1 MRIKKVAFWDNLRQW
16 RFEPI
21 YFSNL
26 ALLVGV
32 SGVGKTQIL
41 KGILNLQR
49 IANGFSLNG
58 LAWDITFS
66 IIENVEYRW
75 QGEFETRK
83 NPILM
88 PDEDESNNFRIVQEK
103 LFKNGDIIIERNST
117 EIKFKGN
124 TTPKLS
130 PFQSAVQIFNQE
142 EDISP
147 VQQGLNKIIYSDYF
161 NFKSSFNVF
170 FGIPQSLISINTV
183 LGIPQSLM
191 LMFSTSDSS
200 LDSVKSSNLPIF
212 IKMALVARYYP
223 EVFNKIKR
231 TFVDVFP
238 QVEDVRIEAV
248 ENDNNPSSPSFP
260 IQIKEKGINDWIFQN
275 NISSGMLKTLV
286 HISELYLSP
295 EGTVILIDEFENSLG
310 INCIDV
316 VTDLIVENRNIQ
328 FILTSHH
335 PYIINNIGMEHW
347 KIVTR
352 KGGVVTA
359 LDAKDLN
366 LGKSRHQAFMQL
378 INLEEYSEGIK
389 VG

>member
-1 MRIKKVAFWDNLRQW
+1 MRIKKLAFWDNLREW

-41 KGILNLQR
+41 QGILRLKE
-49 IANGFSLNG
+49 IANGESSNG

-66 IIENVEYRW
+66 TVNNVEYRW
-75 QGEFETRK
+75 QGEFETKK
-83 NPILM
+83 NLPMILNE
-88 PDEDESNNFRIVQEK
+88 EDETNEFRIVREH
-103 LFKNGDIIIERNST
+103 LLREDNLIIERTPN
-117 EIKFKGN
+117 EILFQGN
-124 TTPKLS
+124 KTPKLS
-130 PFQSAVQIFNQE
+130 PFQSVVKILNQE

-147 VQQGLNKIIYSDYF
+147 AHEAFNKITS
-161 NFKSSFNVF
+161 NKSS
-170 FGIPQSLISINTV
+170 SMDYYDISYTAI
-183 LGIPQSLM
+183 
-191 LMFSTSDSS
+191 
-200 LDSVKSSNLPIF
+200 SNLQKSDILLTAIKENDVPIQIKLAF
-212 IKMALVARYYP
+212 ICSHFS

-231 TFVDVFP
+231 IFIQAFP
-238 QVEDVRIEAV
+238 QVEDIKIEAV
-248 ENDNNPSSPSFP
+248 QDEKSSFITFP
-260 IQIKEKGINDWIFQN
+260 IQIKEKGVNNWIFQK

-316 VTDLIVENRNIQ
+316 VTDLIVENKSIQ

-352 KGGVVTA
+352 QGGVVTVK
-359 LDAKDLN
+359 DAKDLN
-366 LGKSRHQAFMQL
+366 LGKSRHQAFTQL

-389 VG
+389 V

>member
-1 MRIKKVAFWDNLRQW
+1 MKIKKVAFWDNLREW

-21 YFSNL
+21 CFSNL

-49 IANGFSLNG
+49 IANGASLNG

-66 IIENVEYRW
+66 TKNNVEYRW
-75 QGEFETRK
+75 QGEFETQK
-83 NPILM
+83 NLPII
-88 PDEDESNNFRIVQEK
+88 PNEEDETNEFRMVREHLLIEGN
-103 LFKNGDIIIERNST
+103 LIIERTPN
-117 EIKFKGN
+117 EIIFKGH

-130 PFQSAVQIFNQE
+130 PFQSVVEILNQE
-142 EDISP
+142 DDILP
-147 VQQGLNKIIYSDYF
+147 AHEAFNKITSNNSSSMDYYDM
-161 NFKSSFNVF
+161 NYTA
-170 FGIPQSLISINTV
+170 I
-183 LGIPQSLM
+183 
-191 LMFSTSDSS
+191 
-200 LDSVKSSNLPIF
+200 SNLPKSDTYLRAIKETDVPIQIKLAF
-212 IKMALVARYYP
+212 ICSHYSDL
-223 EVFNKIKR
+223 FNKIKR
-231 TFVDVFP
+231 IFVQAFP
-238 QVEDVRIEAV
+238 QVEDIKIEAV
-248 ENDNNPSSPSFP
+248 QDEKSSFITFP
-260 IQIKEKGINDWIFQN
+260 IQIKEKGVNNWIFQN

-316 VTDLIVENRNIQ
+316 VTDLIVENKSIQ

-352 KGGVVTA
+352 QGGVVTVK
-359 LDAKDLN
+359 DAKDLN
-366 LGKSRHQAFMQL
+366 LGKSRHQAFTQL

-389 VG
+389 V

>member
-1 MRIKKVAFWDNLRQW
+1 MKIKKVAFWDNLRGW

-21 YFSNL
+21 CFSNL

-41 KGILNLQR
+41 QGLLNLQK

-58 LAWDITFS
+58 LAWDIIFS
-66 IIENVEYRW
+66 TINDVEYHW
-75 QGEFETRK
+75 QGEFETKK
-83 NPILM
+83 NPVLI
-88 PDEDESNNFRIVQEK
+88 PDENESSNFRIVREN
-103 LFKNGDIIIERNST
+103 LFRNGDIIIERNST
-117 EIKFKGN
+117 EIKFKGK

-130 PFQSAVQIFNQE
+130 PFQSTIQIFNQE
-142 EDISP
+142 EDIYP
-147 VQQGLNKIIYSDYF
+147 VQQGLNKIIYSDTF

-170 FGIPQSLISINTV
+170 LGMPQSLISVNTV
-183 LGIPQSLM
+183 LGIPQSLISR
-191 LMFSTSDSS
+191 FSTSNSS
-200 LDSVKSSNLPIF
+200 LDSLKASNLPIF
-212 IKMALVARYYP
+212 IKIALIARYYP
-223 EVFNKIKR
+223 EIFSKIKR
-231 TFVDVFP
+231 TFIDVFP
-238 QVEDVRIEAV
+238 QVEDVKIEAV
-248 ENDNNPSSPSFP
+248 ENNNNPSSPSFP
-260 IQIKEKGINDWIFQN
+260 IQIKEKGVNNWIFQN
-275 NISSGMLKTLV
+275 YISSGMLKTLV

-295 EGTVILIDEFENSLG
+295 AGTVILIDEFENSLG

-352 KGGVVTA
+352 QGGVVTVK
-359 LDAKDLN
+359 DAKDLN
-366 LGKSRHQAFMQL
+366 LGKSRHQAFTQL

-389 VG
+389 V

>member
-1 MRIKKVAFWDNLRQW
+1 MRIKKVAFWDNLLEW

-41 KGILNLQR
+41 KGILSLQQ
-49 IANGFSLNG
+49 IANGASLNG

-66 IIENVEYRW
+66 TVNNVEYRW
-75 QGEFETRK
+75 QGEFETKK
-83 NPILM
+83 NSAIIPNK
-88 PDEDESNNFRIVQEK
+88 EDEIHQSRIVREH
-103 LFKNGDIIIERNST
+103 LFRDENLIIERT
-117 EIKFKGN
+117 PDEIQFKGKI
-124 TTPKLS
+124 TPKLS
-130 PFQSAVQIFNQE
+130 PFQSAVKILNQE

-147 VQQGLNKIIYSDYF
+147 VQEGFNKVIYSDNESLLNKANNIYRVSLLTQVQSTFF
-161 NFKSSFNVF
+161 NEN
-170 FGIPQSLISINTV
+170 IPLE
-183 LGIPQSLM
+183 
-191 LMFSTSDSS
+191 
-200 LDSVKSSNLPIF
+200 SVQASKMPILLKLAF
-212 IKMALVARYYP
+212 IARHYP
-223 EVFNKIKR
+223 DIVKKIKSK
-231 TFVDVFP
+231 FIEVFP
-238 QVEDVRIEAV
+238 QVEDVKIEII
-248 ENDNNPSSPSFP
+248 EDNGTPSYASFP
-260 IQIKEKGINDWIFQN
+260 IQIKEIGVNNWILQN
-275 NISSGMLKTLV
+275 NISSGMLKTFI
-286 HISELYLSP
+286 HIAELYLSP
-295 EGTVILIDEFENSLG
+295 AGTVILIDEFENSLG

-352 KGGVVTA
+352 KGGIVTVI
-359 LDAKDLN
+359 DAKDLN

-389 VG
+389 VE

>member
-1 MRIKKVAFWDNLRQW
+1 MKIKKVAFWDNLREW

-41 KGILNLQR
+41 KGILSLQQ
-49 IANGFSLNG
+49 IANGASLNG
-58 LAWDITFS
+58 LGWDITFS
-66 IIENVEYRW
+66 TINDVEYRW
-75 QGEFETRK
+75 QGEFETK
-83 NPILM
+83 KVSAIIPNK
-88 PDEDESNNFRIVQEK
+88 EDEIHQSRIVREH
-103 LFKNGDIIIERNST
+103 LFKEENLIIERT
-117 EIKFKGN
+117 PDEIQLKGK

-130 PFQSAVQIFNQE
+130 PFQSAVKILNQE

-147 VQQGLNKIIYSDYF
+147 VQEGFNKVIYSDNESLLNKANNIYRVSLLTQVQSTFF
-161 NFKSSFNVF
+161 N
-170 FGIPQSLISINTV
+170 Q
-183 LGIPQSLM
+183 
-191 LMFSTSDSS
+191 
-200 LDSVKSSNLPIF
+200 NLPLESVQSSKMPTLLKLAF
-212 IKMALVARYYP
+212 IARHYP
-223 EVFNKIKR
+223 DIVKKIKSK
-231 TFVDVFP
+231 FIEVFP
-238 QVEDVRIEAV
+238 QVEDVKIEII
-248 ENDNNPSSPSFP
+248 EDNGTPSYASFP
-260 IQIKEKGINDWIFQN
+260 IQIKERGVNNWILQN
-275 NISSGMLKTLV
+275 NISSGMLKTFI
-286 HISELYLSP
+286 HIAELYLSP

-328 FILTSHH
+328 FILTSHP

-352 KGGVVTA
+352 KGGIVTVI
-359 LDAKDLN
+359 DAKDLN

-389 VG
+389 VE